1 MRVQGATL
9 IVAAALIGNSTGLR
23 ADSEGLNF
31 TSVMRHAYR
40 MEERNDAERRQWQR
54 DIQHWGL
61 NAELN
66 RERMFGAGHGSAR
79 LRPDVDAMFFRP
91 PARYAYERLAQMV
104 AAGPPEIREHGN
116 KSLRSTRP

>member
-23 ADSEGLNF
+23 ADSEGPDF

-54 DIQHWGL
+54 DIQRRGL

-66 RERMFGAGHGSAR
+66 RERMSGAGYGSAR
-79 LRPDVDAMFFRP
+79 LVRMLMQCFLGRRRAMRMNGS
-91 PARYAYERLAQMV
+91 R
-104 AAGPPEIREHGN
+104 
-116 KSLRSTRP
+116 KW